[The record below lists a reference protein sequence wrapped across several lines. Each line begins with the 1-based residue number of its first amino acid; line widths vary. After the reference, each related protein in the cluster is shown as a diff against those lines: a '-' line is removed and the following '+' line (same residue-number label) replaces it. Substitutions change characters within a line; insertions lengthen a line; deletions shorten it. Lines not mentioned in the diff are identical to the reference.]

1 MKIKR
6 LQYFDCFHFIAVLA
20 EDLRMLCLQVSYT
33 FSRDFLSL
41 LRKDDNI
48 AEFGR
53 TSVLIRGLQRVCFT
67 ASVPSYLVNE

>member
-1 MKIKR
+1 MTA
-6 LQYFDCFHFIAVLA
+6 LLP
-20 EDLRMLCLQVSYT
+20 LLQVSYT

-53 TSVLIRGLQRVCFT
+53 TSVLIRGLQRVSST
-67 ASVPSYLVNE
+67 ISIYNYSSRLAA